1 MHVLVIGGTR
11 FVGYQLVW
19 RLLAGGRRVTLF
31 NRGRLPDPFGDRV
44 ERLHG
49 DRASP
54 DFARLLAG
62 RRFDATV
69 DFAAYTAADVRGV
82 AEALGRR
89 AGHYVFIS
97 SGQVYLVRQDCP
109 RPAREQDY
117 DGPLL
122 PAPADPDDLAQW
134 RYGVEK
140 RAAEDALAAAWREQ
154 GLPSTRLRL
163 PMVNGERDHFRRL
176 ESYLW
181 RLLDGGP
188 ILIPESGPPR
198 LRHVYSGDVVK
209 AIAGLLGDQRTFGQA
224 FNLAQFEAPALVDLV
239 ALLADLLGAKAR
251 PLAVSDAE
259 LHAHQ
264 LTPTLI
270 SPFSDPWMSDM
281 DGANARLDL
290 DFAPQ
295 PLRRYLDKIVSSFLN
310 HPPAEPPPNYANRP
324 AELALAAELTRQGR
338 GAPAPPERRWDDA
351 FRLQEELAPAPP
363 ATQEELQRLLE
374 REGIAADTLAPLHS
388 GPDGTIYQLVV
399 AGERAL
405 DTWHALR
412 ALVAKTGRWPVL
424 LGDEEWAERHRGN
437 IEFSAECRRGSAAEI
452 LAASEAINVP
462 AWFAKQIDE
471 VSEHFTPPRGAFP
484 DEAAVR
490 AVLAEH
496 NAWLG
501 APPDNELD
509 ILYQHGWERQMAGRL
524 RGLVPQVHI
533 ALAPTR
539 QGWEV
544 PAYLKFG
551 GWNEA
556 PKYAEHVAVLRRWAW
571 RYGAEVLA
579 MKYDTVELLIHRPPG
594 SREEALEAAWE
605 LWAYAPDGLPGHHRS
620 AVYTIEGLAAFAL
633 YTRIWGFWWD

>member
-19 RLLAGGRRVTLF
+19 RLLAGGRRVTLL
-31 NRGRLPDPFGDRV
+31 NRGRRADPFGDRV
-44 ERLHG
+44 ERLQG
-49 DRASP
+49 NRTTP

-62 RRFDATV
+62 RGFDATV

-82 AEALGRR
+82 AEVLGRR

-122 PAPADPDDLAQW
+122 PPPADPDDLAEW

-140 RAAEDALAAAWREQ
+140 RAAEDALAAAWRDH

-188 ILIPESGPPR
+188 ILIPESGPSR
-198 LRHVYSGDVVK
+198 LRHVYSGDVVQ
-209 AIAGLLGDQRTFGQA
+209 AIAGLLGDERTFGEA
-224 FNLAQFEAPALVDLV
+224 FNLAQHEAPALVDLV
-239 ALLADLLGAKAR
+239 TLLADLLGARAR
-251 PLAVSDAE
+251 PLAVTDAE
-259 LHAHQ
+259 LHAHR
-264 LTPTLI
+264 LTPLVV
-270 SPFSDPWMSDM
+270 SPFSDRWMSDM
-281 DGANARLDL
+281 DAGRALLDL
-290 DFAPQ
+290 DFHAQ
-295 PLRRYLDKIVSSFLN
+295 PLRRSLDKIVSSFLN
-310 HPPAEPPPNYANRP
+310 HPPSEPPPNYANRP

-338 GAPAPPERRWDDA
+338 RAPAAPGRGWDDSS
-351 FRLQEELAPAPP
+351 RLEVEVAPAPP
-363 ATQEELQRLLE
+363 ATQEELQGLLE
-374 REGIAADTLAPLHS
+374 RQGIEATTLAPLHS
-388 GPDGTIYQLVV
+388 GPDGTIYRLVV
-399 AGERAL
+399 SGKRAL
-405 DTWHALR
+405 DTWRALR

-424 LGDEEWAERHRGN
+424 LGDEEWADRHRGN
-437 IEFSAECRRGSAAEI
+437 IELAAEFRRGSAREI
-452 LAASEAINVP
+452 LTAAETINVP
-462 AWFAKQIDE
+462 AWMATRIDE
-471 VSEHFTPPRGAFP
+471 VSAHFTPPRGAFP
-484 DEAAVR
+484 EEAAIR
-490 AVLAEH
+490 EVLAQH
-496 NAWLG
+496 NAWLQ

-509 ILYQHGWERQMAGRL
+509 ILYQHGIECHRAGRPH
-524 RGLVPQVHI
+524 GLVPLVFI
-533 ALAPTR
+533 ALVPTR
-539 QGWEV
+539 HGWEV

-556 PKYAEHVAVLRRWAW
+556 PTHAEHVAVLRRWGW

-579 MKYDTVELLIHRPPG
+579 MKVDTVELRIRRPPV

-605 LWAYAPDGLPGHHRS
+605 LWAYAPDGLPGRS
-620 AVYTIEGLAAFAL
+620 GSPVHTIEGLAAFAL
-633 YTRIWGFWWD
+633 FARIWGFWWD